1 MGEEEEEEKISFVR
15 ILLFDK
21 IQLEPERGLLERG
34 GVVVWWFLKT
44 NIFHRVRKV
53 ILI

>member
-34 GVVVWWFLKT
+34 VGGVVVFE
-44 NIFHRVRKV
+44 NQYFS
-53 ILI
+53 